1 MSRTSFRLSIAFV
14 AVALMFFASS
24 AVHAN
29 TAANKGDLATT
40 LNVMTAVTLGGT
52 SIAPGTYTVKADDTK
67 VMFLQ
72 NGKTVA
78 QANVEWKDSAQKS
91 PYSNLLAEQG
101 AVKEIHFSGKTR
113 YVTIAQ

>member
-1 MSRTSFRLSIAFV
+1 MSRTSSRLSIAF
-14 AVALMFFASS
+14 AVFTLLLFASP
-24 AVHAN
+24 AVRAN
-29 TAANKGDLATT
+29 SAANKGDLATT

-52 SIAPGTYTVKADDTK
+52 SIAPGTYTVKADGTK

-72 NGKTVA
+72 DGKTVA

>member
-14 AVALMFFASS
+14 AVALMFFGSS
-24 AVHAN
+24 AVRAN

-40 LNVMTAVTLGGT
+40 LNVMTQVTVGGM
-52 SIAPGTYTVKADDTK
+52 SVPPGTYTVKADDTK
-67 VMFLQ
+67 VTFLQ
-72 NGKTVA
+72 NGKMVA
-78 QANVEWKDSAQKS
+78 EANVQWKDSAKKS